1 MYKGKKQAADKGYNL
16 LKKKADA
23 LKARLQRMLK
33 EIYQV
38 RALCIV
44 PTRWSLMHHFRRRKW
59 TWPTRPARHFFQS
72 PRLSMQLVISGR

>member
-1 MYKGKKQAADKGYNL
+1 MYKGKKQGADKGFNL

-38 RALCIV
+38 YDDGFSFSVL
-44 PTRWSLMHHFRRRKW
+44 
-59 TWPTRPARHFFQS
+59 
-72 PRLSMQLVISGR
+72 